1 MQDAGDKRWS
11 MQPRDL
17 TTGATKRNSDAFKA
31 WATKKKKKKCCQ
43 GEEIK
48 SGKQYNKGC
57 ARDKIGERGV
67 SRGRSDISGTFLKC
81 TWVSKMSESEG

>member
-1 MQDAGDKRWS
+1 MQDAEDKRWS

-31 WATKKKKKKCCQ
+31 WATKKKKCYQ

-57 ARDKIGERGV
+57 ARDKIEERGV
-67 SRGRSDISGTFLKC
+67 SRGHSDISDTFLKC